1 MLFGIPS
8 IKAFW
13 IFYKK
18 AKMKKL
24 NLVFIFLVLGS
35 VLFFSCKDNEAADD
49 PCSNNFDQAAMF
61 RNVADNLILPSY
73 QELKTKVD
81 ALTAQTQLFLTSTD
95 ESELEKLRTAFQ
107 EAYLVWQMAAQYE
120 FGPAEEVFLRNSLN
134 NFPANVSQIEFNIE
148 NETNNFDQPD
158 TYDQGFPALDYLLY
172 GLSGNDNLVEIVTIY
187 SVNANKD
194 KYRTYLSNIVSNI
207 QEKVNATLEKWE
219 NGYRDTFVENTGTA
233 AGTSLSMIINGWN
246 QNYEFTKRDKIG
258 TPSGVLDLN
267 FPLPDK
273 VEAYYSG
280 ISVQLAIA
288 SLEASRDLFLGFGDG
303 TNGEGLDDFLD
314 EIKAE
319 KEGQLLS
326 TVIENQFNEM
336 LNQVRALPDPLSEA
350 IEMDET
356 PTVNAYIELAKQVIN
371 IKTDLPSVLCVSIT
385 YIDNPSD
392 SD

>member
-1 MLFGIPS
+1 
-8 IKAFW
+8 
-13 IFYKK
+13 
-18 AKMKKL
+18 MKKL